1 MIGEAQ
7 NRRFEESAQKG
18 SVQNVKLKKYK
29 LELSVLGPTWVGV
42 GDIIEKNYRQPI
54 YRNFSNYRQII
65 DIEFWEFG
73 NYRKIIDIENCIQ
86 FYPIN
91 TIESIVLK
99 TRKGPR

>member
-1 MIGEAQ
+1 MV
-7 NRRFEESAQKG
+7 F
-18 SVQNVKLKKYK
+18 KYFDIEQYMN
-29 LELSVLGPTWVGV
+29 LHQLVGV
-42 GDIIEKNYRQPI
+42 GDIIENNYRQPI
-54 YRNFSNYRQII
+54 YRNLSNYRQII
-65 DIEFWEFG
+65 DIEFWGFG